1 MSKISF
7 KKFTL
12 AIATSVLLV
21 SCSSP
26 LSQTP
31 LCELTEIKTTTKQSQ
46 KLNISVHVDGS
57 GSMLGYVKPSNTAYI
72 QALNLLGDTL
82 ELSEGLHKEN
92 ILNYYRNGESDPLIT
107 RSEYR
112 KAQLPL
118 FYDGTDK
125 TFPAVSSPI
134 HEAVKEP
141 SEEDDLI
148 VIITD
153 LEQDQGDVTKLT
165 KNLQQYLNKNKNYSV
180 GIWAVKSEFEGK
192 VYLENAQSN
201 LGFKEYNTNNK
212 SVNEYR
218 PFYILFVGISEDIE
232 YYFDKISNSN
242 PQLSNSDQGHLL
254 IFNPHHLVSQLT
266 SIKNL
271 PELPQGLD
279 NPVSLSDGTIQAYQ
293 DPNNP
298 YQLLKITSVNE
309 ENYKLNFSL
318 PLASLKY
325 TLPPDPTSLETTN
338 LVKTFDYNSEADDKF
353 VEETQTPSLKE
364 ALEINNWNIEKSD
377 NKLTFTTTIK
387 PDKIESN
394 LVYLYDLNI
403 KASGLQIPP
412 WWSEWSWQSLDQ
424 QNGSKTQNLE
434 RFLIQLKDI
443 SLESMTEND
452 QNVTIGKLCF
462 AINKD

>member
-1 MSKISF
+1 MSKISL

-12 AIATSVLLV
+12 AIATSLFLV

-26 LSQTP
+26 LTQTP
-31 LCELTEIKTTTKQSQ
+31 LCELQEVTSTSKQSQ

-92 ILNYYRNGESDPLIT
+92 ILNYYRNGEKDPLIT

-118 FYDGTDK
+118 FYDGTDQ

-141 SEEDDLI
+141 SEDDDLI
-148 VIITD
+148 VIVTD

-165 KNLQQYLNKNKNYSV
+165 KNLQQYLNKDKQYSV

-201 LGFKEYNTNNK
+201 LGFKEYNTNNQ

-218 PFYILFVGISEDIE
+218 PFYILFVGRSEDIE
-232 YYFDKISNSN
+232 YYFDKISSSN
-242 PQLSNSDQGHLL
+242 PQLSNSDQGHLI

-271 PELPQGLD
+271 PELPAGLD
-279 NPVSLSDGTIQAYQ
+279 SPASLIDKTIQVYQ
-293 DPNNP
+293 DTNNP
-298 YQLLKITSVNE
+298 YQLLSILP
-309 ENYKLNFSL
+309 ENNDSKKLNLSLALSPLKYSL
-318 PLASLKY
+318 PL
-325 TLPPDPTSLETTN
+325 DINSLEVTN
-338 LVKTFDYNSEADDKF
+338 TVKIFDAFQEADDKF
-353 VEETQTPSLKE
+353 VEENQTPSLKE
-364 ALEINNWNIEKSD
+364 ALEISNWNLNPSD

-394 LVYLYDLNI
+394 LIYLYDLNI
-403 KASGLQIPP
+403 KASNVQIPP
-412 WWSEWSWQSLDQ
+412 WWSEWSWQSLGE

-434 RFLIQLKDI
+434 RFLTQLKNS
-443 SLESMTEND
+443 SLESMTETD
-452 QNVTIGKLCF
+452 KNVTIGKLCF
-462 AINKD
+462 AINKE